1 MKIELI
7 FKAKYAYKK
16 TAMLMKK
23 PTKQKYEQYFFY
35 IHISNDKEIEYIR
48 SHLRVRTQL
57 NTDFYKYA
65 IRVWS
70 LCVQSR

>member
-57 NTDFYKYA
+57 YTDFFKYA